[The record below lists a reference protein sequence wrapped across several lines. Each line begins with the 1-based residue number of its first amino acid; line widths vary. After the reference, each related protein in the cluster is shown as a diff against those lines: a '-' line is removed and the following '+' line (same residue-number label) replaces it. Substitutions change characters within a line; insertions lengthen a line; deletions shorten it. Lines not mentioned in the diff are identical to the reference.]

1 MNQNSV
7 VILKGKL
14 GDLRRA
20 ASTLQSA
27 GVQSEIIRPES
38 CKANT

>member
-14 GDLRRA
+14 GDLRNA
-20 ASTLQSA
+20 AAALKSV